1 MPAQDK
7 DIGAIGRA
15 IYKNKILKTLDE
27 TADKGKLVVIDVNSG
42 DYVIAD
48 GPYPDDDMAAEET
61 MKSRHPAAVTWAERV
76 GYPAVYRMPSIR
88 ILDLSEFP
96 PLD

>member
-1 MPAQDK
+1 MPAQNK
-7 DIGAIGRA
+7 DLGAIGRA

-48 GPYPDDDMAAEET
+48 D
-61 MKSRHPAAVTWAERV
+61 
-76 GYPAVYRMPSIR
+76 
-88 ILDLSEFP
+88 DLSAMIALRDRRPDAFFWVERIGYSAP
-96 PLD
+96 YSMGGSLRLSRL